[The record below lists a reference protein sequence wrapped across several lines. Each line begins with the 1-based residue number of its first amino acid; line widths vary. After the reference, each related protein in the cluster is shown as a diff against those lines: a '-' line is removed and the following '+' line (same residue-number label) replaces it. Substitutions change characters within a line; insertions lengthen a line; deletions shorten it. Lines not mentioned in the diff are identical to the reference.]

1 MSRYD
6 PDASEG
12 LSFWERQVYGD
23 AAAPPEVYE
32 RFLVAQRLLNCHSE
46 LIRLTAWPPPVEVR
60 GICDATEL
68 GNLLANEACGHLL
81 ESVATILHL
90 PSLDDAKHQLLDISL
105 EERDRR
111 LWTMARAA
119 RPLEDTVT
127 HAPQ

>member
-46 LIRLTAWPPPVEVR
+46 L
-60 GICDATEL
+60 TEL

-127 HAPQ
+127 HAAQ